1 MSKKEQKNRYSDS
14 ELQEFDQLII
24 EKMEK
29 AKEQLEFYEGQ
40 LTEITE
46 SGETRVRGLDDGVGT
61 SESERLNMMI
71 NRTRKHI
78 AYLENARARIA
89 NKVYGVC
96 RETGKL
102 ISKERLRAVP
112 HATLSIEAKQS
123 GKK

>member
-1 MSKKEQKNRYSDS
+1 MSKKEQRNRYSDS

-24 EKMEK
+24 EKIEK
-29 AKEQLEFYEGQ
+29 AKEQLEFYESQ
-40 LTEITE
+40 LAEINE

-71 NRTRKHI
+71 NRSKKHI
-78 AYLENARARIA
+78 TYLENARARIA

-102 ISKERLRAVP
+102 ISKDRLRAVP
-112 HATLSIEAKQS
+112 HATLSIEAKQL
-123 GKK
+123 GKR